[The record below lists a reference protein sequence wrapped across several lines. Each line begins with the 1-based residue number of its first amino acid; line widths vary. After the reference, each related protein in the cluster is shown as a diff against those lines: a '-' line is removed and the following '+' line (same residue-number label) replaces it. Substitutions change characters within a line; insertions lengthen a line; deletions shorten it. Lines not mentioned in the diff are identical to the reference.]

1 MTNDE
6 IRMTKNLLSLKSD
19 NEAAFA
25 PRPRSSFRACRRRP
39 RGMALLLCIF
49 ILSIITVWLVD
60 MLDTTT
66 SYTAALRNN
75 IEYEQAL
82 YLANAGVH
90 DAVAQLESNTSWRST
105 VTAGSYP
112 ASGSYSAT
120 GVDSGTAG
128 FVTVTS
134 YGVSGATTRKIIA
147 TVQVQ

>member
-1 MTNDE
+1 
-6 IRMTKNLLSLKSD
+6 MTKMMPFPNRRSRTSYAKL
-19 NEAAFA
+19 N
-25 PRPRSSFRACRRRP
+25 RSSFCRRRQ
-39 RGMALLLCIF
+39 RGMALVLCIF

-66 SYTAALRNN
+66 TYTSALRNA
-75 IEYEQAL
+75 IEYEQSL

-90 DAVAQLESNTSWRST
+90 DAVAQLENDTSWLGT

-120 GVDSGTAG
+120 AVTGGVAGT
-128 FVTVTS
+128 VTVTS
-134 YGVSGATTRKIIA
+134 YGVSGATTRKVVA

>member
-1 MTNDE
+1 MP
-6 IRMTKNLLSLKSD
+6 LS
-19 NEAAFA
+19 NVTHEVRNRWAHC
-25 PRPRSSFRACRRRP
+25 PRSTERALRVGYRARRRP
-39 RGMALLLCIF
+39 GGMALLIAIF

-90 DAVAQLESNTSWRST
+90 DAVCQLENNTSWLGT

-120 GVDSGTAG
+120 AVNSGVTGY
-128 FVTVTS
+128 VTVTS
-134 YGVSGATTRKIIA
+134 YGVQGATTRTIVA
-147 TVQVQ
+147 TVKVQ

>member
-1 MTNDE
+1 MTTNHSLFI
-6 IRMTKNLLSLKSD
+6 IRHSSL
-19 NEAAFA
+19 
-25 PRPRSSFRACRRRP
+25 RGRHRP

-49 ILSIITVWLVD
+49 ILSIITVWLIN

-66 SYTAALRNN
+66 TYTSALRNT
-75 IEYEQAL
+75 IEYEQSL

-90 DAVAQLESNTSWRST
+90 DAVAQLESNTSWVGT

-120 GVDSGTAG
+120 AATGGVAGT
-128 FVTVTS
+128 VTVTS
-134 YGVSGATTRKIIA
+134 FGVSGATTRKVVA

>member
-1 MTNDE
+1 
-6 IRMTKNLLSLKSD
+6 
-19 NEAAFA
+19 
-25 PRPRSSFRACRRRP
+25 
-39 RGMALLLCIF
+39 MALLLCIF
-49 ILSIITVWLVD
+49 ILSMITVWLVV

-66 SYTAALRNN
+66 AYTSALRNN

-120 GVDSGTAG
+120 GVNGSASGT
-128 FVTVTS
+128 VDVTS
-134 YGVSGATTRKIIA
+134 FGVSGATTRKVIA

>member
-1 MTNDE
+1 MTN
-6 IRMTKNLLSLKSD
+6 NFPALKDGS
-19 NEAAFA
+19 EKAYA
-25 PRPRSSFRACRRRP
+25 PTLRWSFRCRRHS

-105 VTAGSYP
+105 VTSGSYP
-112 ASGSYSAT
+112 ASGSYTAT

-134 YGVSGATTRKIIA
+134 YGVSGATTRKIVA

>member
-1 MTNDE
+1 MSNE
-6 IRMTKNLLSLKSD
+6 LPMLIRKVRLP
-19 NEAAFA
+19 EAN
-25 PRPRSSFRACRRRP
+25 PTRSSFVIRRSPMR
-39 RGMALLLCIF
+39 RGRQQREGMALLLCIF

-66 SYTAALRNN
+66 TYTSALRNN

-82 YLANAGVH
+82 YQANAGVH
-90 DAVAQLESNTSWRST
+90 DAVAQLESNSSWVGT

-120 GVDSGTAG
+120 AATGSGGT
-128 FVTVTS
+128 VTVIS
-134 YGVSGATTRKIIA
+134 YGVAGATTRKVVA